1 MTIHNNSNVYNIIR
15 IIIFARWN
23 VQYSTHEDV
32 QNYLNKDML
41 ILDVFEFYHHYETN
55 VINEILY
62 LDVLKKN
69 IYTDL
74 KAPFHNSD
82 KVLILPEATNY
93 HMHQALVYLIF

>member
-1 MTIHNNSNVYNIIR
+1 MKCTIFNTWRCSKLFKQRYVNPRRIWILSSLRIKCYKWNSL
-15 IIIFARWN
+15 
-23 VQYSTHEDV
+23 SGH
-32 QNYLNKDML
+32 
-41 ILDVFEFYHHYETN
+41 
-55 VINEILY
+55 
-62 LDVLKKN
+62 LKKN